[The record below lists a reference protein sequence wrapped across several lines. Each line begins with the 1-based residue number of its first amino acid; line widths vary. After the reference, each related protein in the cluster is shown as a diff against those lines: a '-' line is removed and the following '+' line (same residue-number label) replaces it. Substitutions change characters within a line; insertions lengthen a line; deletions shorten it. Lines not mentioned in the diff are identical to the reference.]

1 VTGEI
6 KFTGNYTLENPNERI
21 SSIIK
26 RAGGVLPYADMEGAK
41 LKRKK
46 EAIDTTQ
53 IKRLTNASASLKSRV
68 NKDTEKVDESLSTS
82 VSEVAIDLKRAIK
95 KPGSISDLT
104 LKDGDELIIPRYIN
118 TVEVQGEVLKP
129 VSVHFEKDRG
139 LGGYVSSA
147 GGFTKNAMRNR
158 AFVVYPNG
166 RSAKT
171 TNFLGIRFYPKVK
184 AGSTVYV
191 PLKPEQ
197 KGFDPSK
204 LGVLISALTSLS
216 TIFVLLFK

>member
-1 VTGEI
+1 VDE
-6 KFTGNYTLENPNERI
+6 TL
-21 SSIIK
+21 
-26 RAGGVLPYADMEGAK
+26 AGG
-41 LKRKK
+41 
-46 EAIDTTQ
+46 
-53 IKRLTNASASLKSRV
+53 AS
-68 NKDTEKVDESLSTS
+68 D
-82 VSEVAIDLKRAIK
+82 VAIDLRRAIER
-95 KPGSISDLT
+95 PGSVSDLT

-118 TVEVQGEVLKP
+118 TVEIQGEVLKP
-129 VSVHFEKDRG
+129 VSVQFEKGRG

-147 GGFTKNAMRNR
+147 GGFTKNALRNR

-171 TNFLGIRFYPKVK
+171 TNFLGMRFYPKVK

-216 TIFVLLFK
+216 TIFVLFFK

>member
-1 VTGEI
+1 V
-6 KFTGNYTLENPNERI
+6 
-21 SSIIK
+21 
-26 RAGGVLPYADMEGAK
+26 
-41 LKRKK
+41 
-46 EAIDTTQ
+46 
-53 IKRLTNASASLKSRV
+53 SA
-68 NKDTEKVDESLSTS
+68 
-82 VSEVAIDLKRAIK
+82 
-95 KPGSISDLT
+95 
-104 LKDGDELIIPRYIN
+104 
-118 TVEVQGEVLKP
+118 
-129 VSVHFEKDRG
+129 
-139 LGGYVSSA
+139 A
-147 GGFTKNAMRNR
+147 GGFTKNAIRNR

-171 TNFLGIRFYPKVK
+171 TNFLGMRFYPKVK